1 MISVDISNVWGAIS
15 LPELLTMEKDV
26 AAAHMAM
33 PEGAGLRSVLR
44 ASRGAEAR
52 LQAAARQ
59 IRQDARV
66 CVVVGGGSAAQGVRA
81 VLELLQSDGEGKQD
95 REAPQI
101 LFAGNSLSTRQWNAL
116 TALLEGRDF
125 ALILLPD
132 PGTGPQA
139 TIAFRGLRWL
149 LERKYGTDEAG
160 ARIYA
165 VTAGE
170 EDPLHRMAA
179 EEHWTQFAVPGE
191 ISPDAAVLSP
201 AGLLP
206 MAAAGVDIGA
216 LLEGAEA
223 AAADCDLRSFENPLW
238 LYAGVRSALYR
249 KGKTLELLGCF
260 EPGFRAMADW
270 WQQLF
275 AGAGGSFP
283 VAEELPG
290 GALPEQRLRAGDLME
305 TLIRFDPTQ
314 KEYPIG
320 SDWKDPESLKTLE
333 GKPLSWAEALAFQ
346 QILEDHEEQGVPVLT
361 MDCGPLE
368 AGSLGS
374 LLSFLLQAR
383 MLCAHQEECTQ

>member
-59 IRQDARV
+59 IRQDAQV

-170 EDPLHRMAA
+170 EDPLHRMA
-179 EEHWTQFAVPGE
+179 EEANWTHFVIPGE

-249 KGKTLELLGCF
+249 KGKTMELLGCF

-383 MLCAHQEECTQ
+383 MLCAHQEECSQ